1 MVTMVKH
8 SQSAK
13 FTVTGIFNGLKSFKE
28 LEARISALP
37 LEKERGD
44 AFEVFAEAY
53 LATQPIC
60 QAKEVWPQNS
70 APSALLKKFGLPVS
84 RDMGTDG
91 S

>member
-1 MVTMVKH
+1 MAKH
-8 SQSAK
+8 SQFVK
-13 FTVTGIFNGLKSFKE
+13 FTAAGIFNGLKIFRE

-60 QAKEVWPQNS
+60 QAKEVWPQN
-70 APSALLKKFGLPVS
+70 
-84 RDMGTDG
+84 RI
-91 S
+91 